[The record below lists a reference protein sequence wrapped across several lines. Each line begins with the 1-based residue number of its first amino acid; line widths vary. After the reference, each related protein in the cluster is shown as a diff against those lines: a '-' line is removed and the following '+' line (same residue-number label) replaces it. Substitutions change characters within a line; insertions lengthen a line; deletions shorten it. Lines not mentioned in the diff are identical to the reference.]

1 MDHVAMVVLAI
12 VVVCMFEHAVGHGP
26 TVSIAV
32 ADRCPSAGFLTFP
45 PGFETTS
52 RFGSRTDLVLNTNS
66 PTMTNAMNTMNATT
80 TADCSIQA
88 SLDILGDRWTILIL
102 RDAFRGVRKFDD
114 FRKDLRIARPVLTD
128 RLKRLVERGVLAR
141 HLYCERPPRYEYR
154 LTEMGM
160 ALSPALVALMRW
172 GDDWLSDGGAP
183 TVLVHDTCGNPLD
196 QQFVCWECDET
207 FTQYDIA
214 SRPGPG
220 APTTD

>member
-1 MDHVAMVVLAI
+1 MTIKV
-12 VVVCMFEHAVGHGP
+12 P
-26 TVSIAV
+26 Q
-32 ADRCPSAGFLTFP
+32 P
-45 PGFETTS
+45 ETG
-52 RFGSRTDLVLNTNS
+52 RFGREFEKRTDLVLNPNR
-66 PTMTNAMNTMNATT
+66 PTIEVGMGDTKTSE
-80 TADCSIQA
+80 CSIQA

-102 RDAFRGVRKFDD
+102 RDAFRGVRRFED
-114 FRKDLRIARPVLTD
+114 FRKDLDIARPVLTE

-172 GDDWLSDGGAP
+172 GDRWISDGDAP
-183 TVLVHDTCGNPLD
+183 TVLVHQTCGHPLD

-220 APTTD
+220 AATTD